1 MDNQEHKFNFSEEEE
16 KTQKENVEESKEAV
30 VKDAKDLASSS
41 KNFLTEIFGFKQD
54 TDRDATIDAIKA
66 DIPFKGATAWILI
79 CSIFVASAGLNY
91 NSTAVVIGAMLI
103 SPLMGPILGIGMSIA
118 INDIDTMKK
127 SLINFAVMVV
137 LSVLTAYLFF
147 EFFPF
152 KEDSSELLNRT
163 RPDIRDVLIA
173 FFGGLALIIA
183 RTKKGTI
190 ASVIFGV
197 AIATALMPPLC
208 TVGYG
213 LAKGSEAGVT
223 PGSTGYTY
231 ALGALYLFTI
241 NTIFIALATFIVLK
255 LLRFPMRKYVNSK
268 KRRFIARL
276 ATLLA
281 IVVMIPAV
289 WTFVKVLRESG
300 YQKDYHE
307 FIAKNI
313 TNNENLWLRSSSI
326 DMENKT
332 IKLSFF
338 GELDDAVK
346 TALENDLSDKNSYPH
361 IYDFEPN
368 FGGGS
373 SKRSYEIILG
383 QLDNAYQRLEEKD
396 SVIAI
401 LNSQLDTLKTKFAKG
416 TNITDTNDFVM
427 LAKDA
432 KIQFSDLQYFG
443 FSKMLATSDFKK
455 ADTIALATVRWKATL
470 TDSLVSVREKAL
482 QDWLKQELNL
492 KTIQVKR
499 D

>member
-1 MDNQEHKFNFSEEEE
+1 MDNQENKFNFSEEEE
-16 KTQKENVEESKEAV
+16 EKAQEQIVEESKEAV
-30 VKDAKDLASSS
+30 VKDAKGLVNST
-41 KNFLTEIFGFKQD
+41 KHFLSGIFGFKQD

-118 INDIDTMKK
+118 INDIDTLKK

-152 KEDSSELLNRT
+152 KEDSSELLART

-213 LAKGSEAGVT
+213 LAKGAEAGVT
-223 PGSTGYTY
+223 EGSTGFTY
-231 ALGALYLFTI
+231 ALGAIYLFTI

-255 LLRFPMRKYVNSK
+255 LLRFPMQKYVNSK
-268 KRRFIARL
+268 KRRNIARF
-276 ATLLA
+276 ATLVA
-281 IVVMIPAV
+281 IVVMIPAT
-289 WTFVKVLRESG
+289 WTFIKVLRESG
-300 YQKDYHE
+300 YQKDYKS
-307 FIAKNI
+307 FIEKNI
-313 TNNENLWLRSSSI
+313 TKNDELWLRKSDLNMKDKI
-326 DMENKT
+326 LELD
-332 IKLSFF
+332 FF
-338 GELDDAVK
+338 GELDDDIRN
-346 TALENDLSDKNSYPH
+346 ALENNLSDKSVYPN
-361 IYDFEPN
+361 IYN
-368 FGGGS
+368 FKPEFNGNNQ
-373 SKRSYEIILG
+373 RSYEIIID

-396 SVIAI
+396 SLIAN
-401 LNSQLDTLKTKFAKG
+401 LNSQIDTLKIRIEKT
-416 TNITDTNDFVM
+416 TNTLDSDDFVL

-443 FSKMLATSDFKK
+443 YAKMLESSDFKK
-455 ADTIALATVRWKATL
+455 ADTISIARVKWNTTL
-470 TDSLVSVREKAL
+470 SDSIMSLRE
-482 QDWLKQELNL
+482 QELNEWL
-492 KTIQVKR
+492 KNELKIKDVIIKR
-499 D
+499 N

>member
-1 MDNQEHKFNFSEEEE
+1 MDNQENKFNFSEEEKAQE
-16 KTQKENVEESKEAV
+16 QIVEESKEAV
-30 VKDAKDLASSS
+30 VKDAKGLVNST
-41 KNFLTEIFGFKQD
+41 KQFLTGIFGFKQD

-118 INDIDTMKK
+118 INDIDTLKK

-137 LSVLTAYLFF
+137 LSVLTAFLFF
-147 EFFPF
+147 KFFPF
-152 KEDSSELLNRT
+152 KEDSSELLART

-213 LAKGSEAGVT
+213 LAKGAEAGVT
-223 PGSTGYTY
+223 EGSTGFTY
-231 ALGALYLFTI
+231 ALGAIYLFTI

-255 LLRFPMRKYVNSK
+255 LLRFPMQKYVNSR

-281 IVVMIPAV
+281 IVVMIPAT
-289 WTFVKVLRESG
+289 WTFIKVLRESG
-300 YQKDYHE
+300 YQKDYKT
-307 FIAKNI
+307 FINKNI
-313 TNNENLWLRSSSI
+313 TKNDELWLRKSDLNMKDKI
-326 DMENKT
+326 LELD
-332 IKLSFF
+332 FF
-338 GELDDAVK
+338 GELDDDIRN
-346 TALENDLSDKNSYPH
+346 ALENNLSDKSVYPN
-361 IYDFEPN
+361 IYN
-368 FGGGS
+368 FKPEFNGNNQ
-373 SKRSYEIILG
+373 RSYEIIID

-396 SVIAI
+396 SLIAN
-401 LNSQLDTLKTKFAKG
+401 LNSQIDTLKIRIEKT
-416 TNITDTNDFVM
+416 TNTLDSDDFVL

-443 FSKMLATSDFKK
+443 YAKMLESSDFKK
-455 ADTIALATVRWKATL
+455 ADTISIARVKWNTTL
-470 TDSLVSVREKAL
+470 SDSIMSLRE
-482 QDWLKQELNL
+482 QELNEWL
-492 KTIQVKR
+492 KNELKIKDVIIKR
-499 D
+499 N

>member
-1 MDNQEHKFNFSEEEE
+1 MDNQENKFNFSEEEKAQE
-16 KTQKENVEESKEAV
+16 QIVEESKEAV
-30 VKDAKDLASSS
+30 VKDAKGLVNST
-41 KNFLTEIFGFKQD
+41 KQFLTGIFGFKQD

-118 INDIDTMKK
+118 INDIDTLKK

-137 LSVLTAYLFF
+137 LSVLTAFLFF
-147 EFFPF
+147 KFFPF
-152 KEDSSELLNRT
+152 KEDSSELLART

-213 LAKGSEAGVT
+213 LAKGAEAGVT
-223 PGSTGYTY
+223 EGSTGFTY
-231 ALGALYLFTI
+231 ALGAIYLFTI

-255 LLRFPMRKYVNSK
+255 LLRFPMQKYVNSK
-268 KRRFIARL
+268 KRRNIARF
-276 ATLLA
+276 ATLVA
-281 IVVMIPAV
+281 IVVMIPAT
-289 WTFVKVLRESG
+289 WTFIKVLRESG
-300 YQKDYHE
+300 YQKDYKS
-307 FIAKNI
+307 FIKKNI
-313 TNNENLWLRSSSI
+313 TKNDELWLRKSDLNMKDKI
-326 DMENKT
+326 LELD
-332 IKLSFF
+332 FF
-338 GELDDAVK
+338 GELDDDIK
-346 TALENDLSDKNSYPH
+346 NALENNLSDKSVYPN
-361 IYDFEPN
+361 IYN
-368 FGGGS
+368 FKPEFNGNNQ
-373 SKRSYEIILG
+373 RSYEIIID

-396 SVIAI
+396 SLIAN
-401 LNSQLDTLKTKFAKG
+401 LNSQIDTLKIRIEKT
-416 TNITDTNDFVM
+416 TNTLDTDDFVL

-443 FSKMLATSDFKK
+443 YAKMLESSDFKK
-455 ADTIALATVRWKATL
+455 ADTISIARVKWNTTL
-470 TDSLVSVREKAL
+470 SDSIMSLRE
-482 QDWLKQELNL
+482 QELNEWL
-492 KTIQVKR
+492 KNELKIKDVIIKR
-499 D
+499 N

>member
-1 MDNQEHKFNFSEEEE
+1 MDNQENKFNFSEEEKAQE
-16 KTQKENVEESKEAV
+16 QIVEESKGAF
-30 VKDAKDLASSS
+30 VKDAKGLVNST
-41 KNFLTEIFGFKQD
+41 KHFLSGIFGFKQD

-118 INDIDTMKK
+118 INDIDTLKK
-127 SLINFAVMVV
+127 SLINFTVMVV

-152 KEDSSELLNRT
+152 KEDSSELLART

-213 LAKGSEAGVT
+213 LAKGAEAGMT
-223 PGSTGYTY
+223 SGSSGYTY
-231 ALGALYLFTI
+231 ALGAIYLFTI

-255 LLRFPMRKYVNSK
+255 LLRFPMQKYVNSK
-268 KRRFIARL
+268 KRRNIARF
-276 ATLLA
+276 ATLVA
-281 IVVMIPAV
+281 IVVMIPAT

-300 YQKDYHE
+300 YQKDYKT
-307 FIAKNI
+307 FIDKNI
-313 TNNENLWLRSSSI
+313 MQNDELWLRTSSM
-326 DMENKT
+326 DMRKKT

-338 GELDDAVK
+338 GELDEAVK
-346 TALENDLSDKNSYPH
+346 TALENELRDKTRYPN
-361 IYDFEPN
+361 IYDFTPN
-368 FGGGS
+368 FDGGT
-373 SKRSYEIILG
+373 SKRSYDIILG

-396 SVIAI
+396 SLISS
-401 LNSQLDTLKTKFAKG
+401 LNFQIDTLKIRLEKI
-416 TNITDTNDFVM
+416 TNSLDANDFVT

-443 FSKMLATSDFKK
+443 YAKMLESSDFMKV
-455 ADTIALATVRWKATL
+455 DTIAIARVRWNNTL
-470 TDSLVSVREKAL
+470 TDSVMSVREKEL
-482 QDWLKQELNL
+482 NEWLKKKL
-492 KTIQVKR
+492 KIEKLLIKR
-499 D
+499 N